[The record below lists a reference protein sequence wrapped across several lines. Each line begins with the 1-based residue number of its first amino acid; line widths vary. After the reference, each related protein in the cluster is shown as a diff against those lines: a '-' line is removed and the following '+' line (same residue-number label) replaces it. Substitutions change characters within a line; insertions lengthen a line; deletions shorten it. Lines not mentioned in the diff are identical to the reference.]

1 MTKQCKSSY
10 FLALT
15 SKTNIKQIMLKSC
28 IISSLAALISCG
40 DSSNSDTKTSDEF
53 SSPIN
58 NEIITLSE
66 SSLPQGFAFEQDI
79 SASFSS
85 EIPYGTDERN
95 VLDIFMPDIAEPT
108 PLIIYVHGGGFFTG
122 QKEHA
127 YFTPLDINET
137 LSEGVAYATIN
148 YSLIDVPGFTPGATT
163 PDAEGVGKSLS
174 DVKEALQFLRYNAKS
189 FNIDPSK
196 IAMYGVSAGAGSSLW
211 LALSDDMIDESSE
224 NPLAQQSTRIR
235 AAGAIE
241 TQGSYDLL
249 RWETDILSSA
259 GFTLETAIQIGFE
272 DFLAAFYGLESLSGA
287 ELIAA
292 IREEDGELADFR
304 ANLDFPALMDVYDP
318 PLFISNTIVP
328 AEFSLDLNALLH
340 FPTHASV
347 LQEYANA
354 SGVDNVSN
362 IPQLGVIEPTGSTI
376 IPFLL
381 SNLE

>member
-1 MTKQCKSSY
+1 MTKQYKLKC
-10 FLALT
+10 FLPLT
-15 SKTNIKQIMLKSC
+15 SAQHIKHIILKGC
-28 IISSLAALISCG
+28 IISSLVTLVACG
-40 DSSNSDTKTSDEF
+40 DSNNNDTNNSDDF
-53 SSPIN
+53 SSPVN
-58 NEIITLSE
+58 NETISLSE
-66 SSLPQGFAFEQDI
+66 STLPEGFAFEQDI

-85 EIPYGTDERN
+85 DIPYGSDDRN
-95 VLDIFMPDIAEPT
+95 VLDIFMPESEEPT

-148 YSLIDVPGFTPGATT
+148 YSLIDVPGFTPDVTN

-189 FNIDPSK
+189 FNIDPSNV
-196 IAMYGVSAGAGSSLW
+196 AMYGVSAGAGSSLW
-211 LALSDDMIDESSE
+211 LALSDDMIDENSE

-249 RWETDILSSA
+249 RWETDILTSA

-272 DFLAAFYGLESLSGA
+272 DFLAAFYGLDSLSGA

-292 IREEDGELADFR
+292 IREEDGQLADFR
-304 ANLDFPALMDVYDP
+304 ASLDFPALMDVYDP
-318 PLFISNTIVP
+318 PLFIANTIVP

-347 LQEYANA
+347 LMEYANA
-354 SGVDNVSN
+354 SGIDNVSN
-362 IPQLGVIEPTGSTI
+362 IPQLGVIEPTGATI
-376 IPFLL
+376 IPFLIG
-381 SNLE
+381 NLE